1 MNFQSIG
8 RGAKKV
14 TQYLKPGPMYFP
26 MPKTNSEQEWEI
38 KIGTR
43 CERCLQPRDE
53 AHICKKKN
61 AKKSKTKT

>member
-1 MNFQSIG
+1 M
-8 RGAKKV
+8 

-61 AKKSKTKT
+61 AKKSTTKA